1 MDAAQQARKRIAS
14 SHEEE
19 KWRRLR
25 ELAGPVAQRV
35 SLRESFLG
43 EMRKKGGG
51 SLTIAWRR
59 HFDQDG
65 DGTLSFREF
74 CNALVDIGFQCDA
87 VALWQDLCGHAR
99 NCLLLG
105 DLDPEGARSIEL
117 FSTWCS
123 RRMGGPYEFFC
134 EIDADNS
141 ESLTVE
147 EFVGGLTDLGF
158 FDAPD
163 LPPGVST
170 PDEVRNKLFP
180 ILDVGGRGAISAEDL
195 MFLEGDTAKR
205 DAIVKRLRRIRESG
219 HVMAADPLP
228 RSAEQ
233 VLKLGSN
240 RLREL
245 YLAKPADSPPRRA
258 PMRPDLSRPSSA
270 PCKPRLL
277 RKPAGSCLDQSPP
290 PSPTLSVASSCADGL
305 LRPLTVHRVA
315 SFAGSVGQPRHVPR
329 QQLEGRR
336 RCGDRRRPSSS
347 MSCLASSAQI
357 AVASSQHVHR
367 LPSSPGASQRHRP
380 KLMAT

>member
-1 MDAAQQARKRIAS
+1 VSGHSDMDLVQCARRRAAL
-14 SHEEE
+14 SHEEAR
-19 KWRRLR
+19 WRRLR
-25 ELAGPVAQRV
+25 EVAGPVAQRV
-35 SLRESFLG
+35 PLRDSFLE

-228 RSAEQ
+228 HSAEQ
-233 VLKLGSN
+233 VLKLGSD

-245 YLAKPADSPPRRA
+245 FSATLGDSMPRRI
-258 PMRPDLSRPSSA
+258 PSRCRPNFVL
-270 PCKPRLL
+270 CKPRLL
-277 RKPAGSCLDQSPP
+277 RKPAALEEAPWSTALSTSPRFSDTSRGSSTMCRL
-290 PSPTLSVASSCADGL
+290 AS
-305 LRPLTVHRVA
+305 LT
-315 SFAGSVGQPRHVPR
+315 GSVRQPCHTP
-329 QQLEGRR
+329 QHQLDGRR
-336 RCGDRRRPSSS
+336 RCGDGRRPSLSA
-347 MSCLASSAQI
+347 SCLASSAQI
-357 AVASSQHVHR
+357 AVAPPR
-367 LPSSPGASQRHRP
+367 LMPCPSCMAQRHRP
-380 KLMAT
+380 KLMAV